1 MSSSNTMNANTNANA
16 NAAAEFICN
25 NDGASASA
33 SANANTNSQSQ
44 ELSIC
49 IPRIFA
55 NITEERIR
63 DVIDGMKLGLIS
75 RIDIIQPYSASSKE
89 NYKRAFVHF
98 TMWYLTDEAQNAR
111 GKLLRGEELKVSYDG
126 KWFWK
131 LSANRASTQVVKKNN
146 LRKDA
151 IVRNALQQI
160 NVNTPIIEREAQ
172 EAPQRPVKNNCET
185 NNLRDDDDNEENI
198 IFKRNNVPMPELFYG
213 NTAAPKKTNRKLVG
227 EFNAVAS
234 KKTANPIASGLTSA
248 SIAGLTKNVLIIID
262 EPVKKVNEMQEL
274 KEEVQKIANEMQEL
288 NDAMQRLFR
297 SFLNKENE

>member
-25 NDGASASA
+25 NDSA

-75 RIDIIQPYSASSKE
+75 RIDVIQPYSAASKE

-98 TMWYLTDEAQNAR
+98 TMWYLTDEAQDAR

-151 IVRNALQQI
+151 IVRSALQQI

-172 EAPQRPVKNNCET
+172 EEPQRPVKNNRET
-185 NNLRDDDDNEENI
+185 NNLRDDDDNEDNV

-213 NTAAPKKTNRKLVG
+213 NTSAPKKTNRKLVG

-288 NDAMQRLFR
+288 NEAMQRLFKN
-297 SFLNKENE
+297 FLTKEDKE